1 MCLEVYSIRKSTY
14 SQLNASLLC
23 VHSCLKLHM
32 ILMLKKTITTRVFR
46 MVSQLVFNGFILF
59 LGTGTFLYS
68 LFLPSYLIKQKDYIR
83 NFDFIK
89 IDVFLKSLKVHEFFL
104 LFFGKPIILHVFIS
118 FNYFF
123 FFSFFFLLL

>member
-1 MCLEVYSIRKSTY
+1 MFGSLFYQKINILSTQRI
-14 SQLNASLLC
+14 SSLCSFLPKASYDPN
-23 VHSCLKLHM
+23 V
-32 ILMLKKTITTRVFR
+32 KKTITTRVFR